1 MHPESIQ
8 NDALASGQLL
18 IVVAPSGAGKTSL
31 VHHLL
36 GARSGVKMSVSTTTR
51 APRQGEQ
58 HGVDYHFTSP
68 EDFIARRD
76 RGEFLEW
83 ARVHDNFYGTSRA
96 WIESQLD
103 AGTDILLDI
112 DWQGAAQ
119 IRARF
124 AQAVAVFIAPPSMQI
139 LRERLT
145 ARGKDSAEVIE
156 RRLAA
161 AQGEFAHAKDCQ
173 YVIVNQDFA
182 VAAAQLCSILD
193 ALRCAYPR
201 QRSQHRQLFTELGL

>member
-1 MHPESIQ
+1 MQTECKSRVDQPG
-8 NDALASGQLL
+8 GQLL

-36 GARSGVKMSVSTTTR
+36 KARTGVAMSVSTTTR
-51 APRQGEQ
+51 APREGERD
-58 HGVDYHFTSP
+58 GVDYHFTHAA
-68 EDFIARRD
+68 DFIARRD
-76 RGEFLEW
+76 QREFLEW
-83 ARVHDNFYGTSRA
+83 ARVHDNFYGTSRVR
-96 WIESQLD
+96 IEAQLQ
-103 AGTDILLDI
+103 AGLDVLLDI

-119 IRARF
+119 IRAQF
-124 AQAVAVFIAPPSMQI
+124 PQAAAVFIAPPSMAI
-139 LRERLT
+139 LRERLI

-161 AQGEFAHAKDCQ
+161 AKDELAHAKDCQ

-182 VAAAQLCSILD
+182 AAAAQLCSILD

-201 QRSQHRQLFTELGL
+201 QRCRHPELFSALGM